1 MHNIVVEMEIT
12 EELSSFLKSLNEE
25 NLDGM
30 ITKDNIVDLLKVTLA
45 DEKAEIVANLIFTAF
60 DKDGEG
66 TIDFQELM
74 MATSCINSNTT
85 MLEEKLHW
93 VFQMYN

>member
-1 MHNIVVEMEIT
+1 MHKKVVEMEKS

-25 NLDGM
+25 NPDGM

-66 TIDFQELM
+66 TIDFHHYWGEAALGVQDVR
-74 MATSCINSNTT
+74 
-85 MLEEKLHW
+85 KRWVVLHPA
-93 VFQMYN
+93 